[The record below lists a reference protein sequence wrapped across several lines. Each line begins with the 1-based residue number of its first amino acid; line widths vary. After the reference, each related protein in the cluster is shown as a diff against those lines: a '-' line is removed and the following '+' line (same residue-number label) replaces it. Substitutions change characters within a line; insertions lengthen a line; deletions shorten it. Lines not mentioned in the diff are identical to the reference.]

1 MVDTAPR
8 GLLALRAAAMATAAA
23 PWPPWIIA
31 LACVVGVLIVAFVL
45 GKCKAYRAQAWLC
58 NIAVIAPV
66 NVVVVVLYYLLTP
79 LRWCYSR
86 TCNCCTTPMIS
97 LCEIHPSWK
106 NSTFSSFMDAVVIG
120 YKGCFGLT
128 PDAPKPMPSI
138 LDMDQAEAA
147 GYFQKLFKMKL
158 FTCCA
163 QYLDACCP
171 MACRESLCCRVCTA
185 YCSGVFCGWWL
196 VGTIWVQPLRAPAAP
211 APADAEAA
219 DADGGGDEESGGPLV
234 AAGAPAAME
243 MLGRPLLSADDAA
256 DAAAV
261 DTPTV
266 VIHGDDAGCSPAPA
280 GKPAGVDVTLY
291 FKDCRFLRAARD
303 KYGEDKGT
311 RACQNE

>member
-1 MVDTAPR
+1 M
-8 GLLALRAAAMATAAA
+8 
-23 PWPPWIIA
+23 
-31 LACVVGVLIVAFVL
+31 LIVAFVL

-196 VGTIWVQPLRAPAAP
+196 VGTIWVQPLRATAAP

-219 DADGGGDEESGGPLV
+219 DADGGLEPVVRRSLLDWVAHVLEHRLLPTGAAKDWNAFERRDEKF
-234 AAGAPAAME
+234 AAAAPT
-243 MLGRPLLSADDAA
+243 LLILRGRPLPDEVPHPHQEPDPDQPLDLD
-256 DAAAV
+256 
-261 DTPTV
+261 
-266 VIHGDDAGCSPAPA
+266 VIVPVLDRYIRHHLRRSEHAEDQARARRLISRLRLLGIQ
-280 GKPAGVDVTLY
+280 VT
-291 FKDCRFLRAARD
+291 
-303 KYGEDKGT
+303 E
-311 RACQNE
+311 